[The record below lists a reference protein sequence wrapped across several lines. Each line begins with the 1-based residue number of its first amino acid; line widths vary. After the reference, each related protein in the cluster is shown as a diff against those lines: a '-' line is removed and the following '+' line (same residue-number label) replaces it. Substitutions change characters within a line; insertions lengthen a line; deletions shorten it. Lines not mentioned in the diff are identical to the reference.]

1 MKDEWISPFQ
11 EKLGD
16 YELDIPVPAAR
27 GRKLLFPVIAAVAA
41 AAALALLLW
50 LPVGQKADPARTLQ
64 PLIAAAQPQPDV
76 LAQLP
81 GGQLLANPP
90 ARRFAASTAPTAPVT
105 IKIRETTQPSE
116 TTDRPETPETPT
128 TPDAPTTPDTPVKPV
143 AGTPDT
149 NQPLFPDFPETD
161 DLPRRKT
168 AHRLSV
174 QAYASPFNPQKSSF
188 IVPVTPSQVRSES
201 DQALNEWVSN
211 SIDGRMNYS
220 FGMAKMSIPE
230 TAFPNVNTHSRLPL
244 KTGLSVRYTFGPRF
258 QLESGLT
265 YTYHFIE
272 QGVPN
277 GETEIPFS
285 EYRLHYVGL
294 PIKTIVPIIGCRRL
308 HVYAGAGG
316 EAELLAGGTRT
327 LFVPSE
333 EKVTIDGHPFQL
345 SLLASAGIELML
357 IDRLSLYAEPGA
369 AWHIVTPESLP
380 GYYREHPVS
389 FDFRFGLRFD
399 L

>member
-41 AAALALLLW
+41 AALALLLW
-50 LPVGQKADPARTLQ
+50 LPGGKDAAPARGPQ
-64 PLIAAAQPQPDV
+64 PLIAAAQPLQPDV

-81 GGQLLANPP
+81 SGRLLANPP
-90 ARRFAASTAPTAPVT
+90 AHRRFAAA
-105 IKIRETTQPSE
+105 
-116 TTDRPETPETPT
+116 TPT
-128 TPDAPTTPDTPVKPV
+128 PATPLPTEPEEHAESVPATHTEESPRTPDTPDDPDAPVIVTPVKVQPFYPE
-143 AGTPDT
+143 PDG
-149 NQPLFPDFPETD
+149 QPE
-161 DLPRRKT
+161 RRVV
-168 AHRLSV
+168 HRLSV
-174 QAYASPFNPQKSSF
+174 QAYASPFNPQKSAV

-211 SIDGRMNYS
+211 SRSGSNTYDAML
-220 FGMAKMSIPE
+220 AKVSLPE
-230 TAFPNVNTHSRLPL
+230 AAFPNVNTHSRLPL
-244 KTGLSVRYTFGPRF
+244 KTGLTVRYAFSPRF

-265 YTYHFIE
+265 YSYHFIE

-277 GETEIPFS
+277 GATEIPYS

-294 PIKTIVPIIGCRRL
+294 PLKALVPIAGGRRL
-308 HVYAGAGG
+308 QVYAGAGG
-316 EAELLAGGTRT
+316 EAEVLAGGTRT
-327 LFVPSE
+327 LFVPTE
-333 EKVTIDGHPFQL
+333 EKVSVSGHPFQF
-345 SLLASAGIELML
+345 SLLASAGIEFSLV
-357 IDRLSLYAEPGA
+357 DRLSLYAEPGA
-369 AWHIVTPESLP
+369 AWHVVTPKSLP
-380 GYYREHPVS
+380 GYYRDHPVS